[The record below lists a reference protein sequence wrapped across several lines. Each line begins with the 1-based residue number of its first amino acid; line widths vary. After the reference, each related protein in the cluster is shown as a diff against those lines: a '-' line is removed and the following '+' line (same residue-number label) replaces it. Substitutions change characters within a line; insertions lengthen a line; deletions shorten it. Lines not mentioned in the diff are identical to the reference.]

1 MSDKLFCRIVTAICV
16 LGVIATVALV
26 VYTYQLHQS
35 CSILSFIANERG

>member
-1 MSDKLFCRIVTAICV
+1 MSDKLFYRILTVLCV

-26 VYTYQLHQS
+26 YYTYQLHGS